1 MEEKRN
7 NLLPSAWFICIV
19 HVHDTPPPLFFCLPY
34 SSIPFLVTIAKFP
47 YLLLNL
53 FNSRLSEIL
62 MSVSNSTCVTSR
74 DISVIHV
81 AD

>member
-53 FNSRLSEIL
+53 FNSRLSEYLPWAFEENCIL
-62 MSVSNSTCVTSR
+62 
-74 DISVIHV
+74 I
-81 AD
+81 